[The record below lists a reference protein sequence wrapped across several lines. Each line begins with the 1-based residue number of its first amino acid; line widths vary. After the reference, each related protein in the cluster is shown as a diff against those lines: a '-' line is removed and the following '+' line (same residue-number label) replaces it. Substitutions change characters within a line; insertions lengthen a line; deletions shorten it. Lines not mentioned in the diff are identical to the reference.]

1 MCEYIFSF
9 KNFQGQLLKELLIFA
24 NLTLKGKCIHLLK
37 FCIPVFDNSLFQL
50 VEWYML
56 ACYIIYRELGD

>member
-37 FCIPVFDNSLFQL
+37 FCTSQSVNPPISITLIKSYENQ
-50 VEWYML
+50 MK
-56 ACYIIYRELGD
+56 